1 MQMTT
6 QLTIILKNFHFKIM
20 KKTCIAAVVLHKKSV
35 SVIKNVSTQDMNIL
49 KLYQFYEIFCW
60 INQVLLSS
68 SALFCVLIIGD

>member
-1 MQMTT
+1 MTT

-20 KKTCIAAVVLHKKSV
+20 KKTCIAAVALHKKSV

-49 KLYQFYEIFCW
+49 KLCQFYEIFCW
-60 INQVLLSS
+60 INQVLSS